1 MTDVKLVRDLYTTNI
16 DQTHAYLGQHEFHA
30 NEVHLMYECNSE
42 PLALVATH
50 QMTQSPY
57 QTHQNSYQNFQF
69 KPQVSLYPSPQ
80 YGSPYQSQQ
89 YSINQSSTPLSIT
102 YPSNDYQSSVHHN
115 VYSPPSSIP
124 QMEYAPTVNQQHQQ
138 PEFPQLDSGLTV
150 PVFKQGDDPIDAIN
164 HMMSFLSAV
173 VTSRYPTTNNQLRNS
188 SNPRQQA
195 TINDGRVT
203 LQPVQGRQ
211 ISFATGTTR
220 TYTPGASGSNSG
232 KQRTVICYNCKG
244 EGHMSKQCTKPK
256 RKRDDSWFKDK
267 VLLVQAQANGQIL
280 HEEKLTF
287 LADPGGA
294 EGQATQTVI
303 THNSAYQA
311 DDLDAYDSDCDEL
324 NSAKVALMANLSHY
338 GSDALAEVQN
348 HDNVD
353 NNMINQG
360 VQLMLSSEQSNV
372 VNHSETEITND
383 SNIIPYSQYET
394 ESQQAAV

>member
-1 MTDVKLVRDLYTTNI
+1 
-16 DQTHAYLGQHEFHA
+16 
-30 NEVHLMYECNSE
+30 
-42 PLALVATH
+42 
-50 QMTQSPY
+50 
-57 QTHQNSYQNFQF
+57 
-69 KPQVSLYPSPQ
+69 
-80 YGSPYQSQQ
+80 
-89 YSINQSSTPLSIT
+89 
-102 YPSNDYQSSVHHN
+102 
-115 VYSPPSSIP
+115 
-124 QMEYAPTVNQQHQQ
+124 MEYAPIVNQQHQQ

-164 HMMSFLSAV
+164 HMMSFLSVV

-220 TYTPGASGSNSG
+220 TYTPGASGSNFG

-280 HEEKLTF
+280 HEEELAF
-287 LADPGGA
+287 LADPRIT

-303 THNSAYQA
+303 THNAAYQA

-324 NSAKVALMANLSHY
+324 NTAKVALMANLSHY
-338 GSDALAEVQN
+338 GSDALAEVHN
-348 HDNVD
+348 PDNVD

-360 VQLMLSSEQSNV
+360 VQVMSSSEQSNV
-372 VNHSETEITND
+372 VNHSETEITSD
-383 SNIIPYSQYET
+383 SNIIPYS
-394 ESQQAAV
+394 